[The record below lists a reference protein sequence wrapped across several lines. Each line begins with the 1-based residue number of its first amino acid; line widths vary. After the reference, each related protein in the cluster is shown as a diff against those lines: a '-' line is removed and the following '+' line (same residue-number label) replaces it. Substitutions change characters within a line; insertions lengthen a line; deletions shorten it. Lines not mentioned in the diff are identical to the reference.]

1 MGMTRLFLLDAHVQ
15 DVQINDALEAACL
28 EAGYPVSR
36 LRVGPSELDGSDVAA
51 LDLIELVR
59 SEMASEMSS
68 GTTDQGPGQ
77 AVLIGYGLSATLAL
91 WMDMVDLARPK
102 KLQVGKFALELEDS
116 PPEVAPA
123 LTGVVAI
130 APFLGTD
137 FSVRSGRLGAEGA
150 SDFRLRLS
158 RKPFWSGL
166 IGNLSV
172 GNVRDHGCGSAGPI
186 SWSMLAKVLPFASV
200 AKLVPSVKR
209 PTVLVMDLGPQK
221 DRLEVQLCALSGRVS
236 VLDSP
241 AVFPILGQVTLAAVA
256 QILKG

>member
-1 MGMTRLFLLDAHVQ
+1 MGITRLFLLDAHVH

-28 EAGYPVSR
+28 EAGFSVSR
-36 LRVGPSELDGSDVAA
+36 LRVDPTELDGSDVAA
-51 LDLIELVR
+51 LDLLEEVR
-59 SEMASEMSS
+59 RLMASEMAS
-68 GTTDQGPGQ
+68 GTTDQGPVK
-77 AVLIGYGLSATLAL
+77 AVLIGYGLSGTLAL

-102 KLQVGKFALELEDS
+102 KIQVGKFDLELDDA

-123 LTGVVAI
+123 LAGVVAI

-150 SDFRLRLS
+150 SDLRLRLS
-158 RKPFWSGL
+158 RKPFWARL
-166 IGNLSV
+166 IGNMSV
-172 GNVRDHGCGSAGPI
+172 GNARDHGCGSSGTI
-186 SWSMLAKVLPFASV
+186 SWATLAKVLPFASV
-200 AKLVPSVKR
+200 AKLVPSFKR

-241 AVFPILGQVTLAAVA
+241 AVFPLLGQVTLAAVA

>member
-1 MGMTRLFLLDAHVQ
+1 MGITRLFLLDAHVH

-28 EAGYPVSR
+28 EGGFPVSR
-36 LRVGPSELDGSDVAA
+36 LRVDPTELDGSDVAA
-51 LDLIELVR
+51 LDLLEEVR
-59 SEMASEMSS
+59 RLMRLS
-68 GTTDQGPGQ
+68 GPDQGLGQ

-102 KLQVGKFALELEDS
+102 KIQVGKFALELEDD

-123 LTGVVAI
+123 LAGVVAI
-130 APFLGTD
+130 APFLGMD

-158 RKPFWSGL
+158 RKPFWARL
-166 IGNLSV
+166 IGNMSV
-172 GNVRDHGCGSAGPI
+172 GNARDHGCGSSGPI
-186 SWSMLAKVLPFASV
+186 SWSTLAKVLPFASV
-200 AKLVPSVKR
+200 AKLVPSFKR

-221 DRLEVQLCALSGRVS
+221 DRVEVQLCALSGRVS

-241 AVFPILGQVTLAAVA
+241 AVFPLLGQVTLAAVA

>member
-15 DVQINDALEAACL
+15 DVQINDALETACL

-36 LRVGPSELDGSDVAA
+36 LRIDPSELDGSDVAA
-51 LDLIELVR
+51 LDLLEEVR
-59 SEMASEMSS
+59 RVTQSPLP
-68 GTTDQGPGQ
+68 DQGPGQ

-91 WMDMVDLARPK
+91 WMDIVDLARPK

-123 LTGVVAI
+123 LAGVVAI

-158 RKPFWSGL
+158 RKPFWARL
-166 IGNLSV
+166 IGAMSV
-172 GNVRDHGCGSAGPI
+172 GNARDHGCGTSGPI
-186 SWSMLAKVLPFASV
+186 SWSTLAKVLPFASV
-200 AKLVPSVKR
+200 AKLVPSFKR

-221 DRLEVQLCALSGRVS
+221 DRVEVQLCALSGRVS

>member
-1 MGMTRLFLLDAHVQ
+1 MGITRLFLLDAHVH

-36 LRVGPSELDGSDVAA
+36 LRVDANDLDGSDVAA
-51 LDLIELVR
+51 LDLIDEVR
-59 SEMASEMSS
+59 RLMSTSSE
-68 GTTDQGPGQ
+68 QGRGQ

-102 KLQVGKFALELEDS
+102 KIQVGKFDLEVEDA
-116 PPEVAPA
+116 PPDVAPA
-123 LTGVVAI
+123 LAGVVAI

-150 SDFRLRLS
+150 SDLRLRLC
-158 RKPFWSGL
+158 RKPFWARL
-166 IGNLSV
+166 IGGMAV
-172 GNVRDHGCGSAGPI
+172 ADARDHGCGSLGRL
-186 SWSMLAKVLPFASV
+186 SWALLAKVLPFASV
-200 AKLVPSVKR
+200 AKLVPSCKR
-209 PTVLVMDLGPQK
+209 PTVLVMDLGPHK
-221 DRLEVQLCALSGRVS
+221 DRVEVQLCALSGRVS

-241 AVFPILGQVTLAAVA
+241 AVFPMLGQVTLAAVA